1 MLKTRCAACGQRGG
15 RFVFRAGK
23 YFHMSRCI
31 APAKNRVPST
41 FPFTT
46 RNMGDGKPITVQ
58 SMRHLRQLEKQHGVS
73 SEVYNYDSSNV
84 AEYRDRS

>member
-1 MLKTRCAACGQRGG
+1 MTKTKCAACGEYGG
-15 RFVFRAGK
+15 RFVLRGSK
-23 YFHMSRCI
+23 YFHVSRCI
-31 APAKNRVPST
+31 ASARSRTIST

-46 RNMGDGKPITVQ
+46 RNMGDGAPIKVE